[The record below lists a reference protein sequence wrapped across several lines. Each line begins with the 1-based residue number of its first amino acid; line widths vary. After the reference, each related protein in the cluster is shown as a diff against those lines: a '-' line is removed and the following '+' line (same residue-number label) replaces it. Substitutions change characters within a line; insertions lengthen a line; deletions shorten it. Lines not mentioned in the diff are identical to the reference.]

1 MAKIITKNS
10 SKMDLGMSIFSFA
23 KLKKLKIILNLI
35 YFCMEHKHLP
45 NFWMVLPNLLS
56 MNILAK
62 SHLALKQKYLYFTAS
77 TSAHFGHKADLVMNG
92 CIWEVSPSTYM
103 GFKLCLILPKGP
115 NCLSEPTPEIPGWA
129 VTRLQFSLW
138 REVSP
143 GKEFQVKLE
152 FQLGIAIDGGW
163 VEGWSDLLVIAGTVL
178 QHRVTLT
185 RALERSWASDKH
197 QSNLE
202 SFAALWCYQPICR
215 NHLIY
220 GKCHI

>member
-1 MAKIITKNS
+1 MLWNKNICI
-10 SKMDLGMSIFSFA
+10 LQL
-23 KLKKLKIILNLI
+23 KLLPILVIKQILW
-35 YFCMEHKHLP
+35 
-45 NFWMVLPNLLS
+45 WMVASGKCHPAHTWALS
-56 MNILAK
+56 SACSFQRAK
-62 SHLALKQKYLYFTAS
+62 
-77 TSAHFGHKADLVMNG
+77 M
-92 CIWEVSPSTYM
+92 
-103 GFKLCLILPKGP
+103 
-115 NCLSEPTPEIPGWA
+115 
-129 VTRLQFSLW
+129 SLW
-138 REVSP
+138 AHTWNSRLGYDQAAVQPMEGTVSP

-163 VEGWSDLLVIAGTVL
+163 EEGWSDLLVIAGTVL

-215 NHLIY
+215 KHLIY